1 MVALRIDPIEGGLL
15 VGLPPE
21 FDSVHIGQLTAP
33 LREQVLNRDPR
44 PGRVVL
50 DLSPVQFID
59 TPGLALISR
68 ARRLGADLG
77 IEVLVVAPTPAQ
89 RRLLGAM
96 GLDPGA
102 VHATV
107 PAALAG
113 SRPDG
118 RRPDGRRADG
128 RPDGRPDGRGP
139 GPGSGTLLGGF
150 RHSRGD
156 RG

>member
-15 VGLPPE
+15 IGLPPE
-21 FDSVHIGQLTAP
+21 VDSVHVDQLIAP
-33 LREQVLNRDPR
+33 LREQVLNRVPR
-44 PGRVVL
+44 SGRVVL

-68 ARRLGADLG
+68 ACRLGAEQG

-118 RRPDGRRADG
+118 RHGKGA
-128 RPDGRPDGRGP
+128 
-139 GPGSGTLLGGF
+139 GPGSAALLGGL